1 MDHIEEIM
9 QAISIVFVV
18 GGFLCNTG
26 RGIKAIE
33 LFREGLVLLNN
44 KALEKEKHLS
54 NFFFKH
60 IYFAMF
66 KTYDCNHDYK
76 NAAQY
81 GRKLL
86 VILRQCGETVNEG
99 MISLVLAN
107 RYQIQ
112 NKPTVAKE
120 LYETAIDIMNKTGNK
135 KGEAV
140 ACRGLADVF
149 FRSLF
154 DYEKAKEYY
163 DKWLEINIEIGD
175 RQGEANAYGNLGIVF
190 ESLAKYDIAKEYYE
204 KALEIN
210 IESGDRQGEANAYG
224 NLGIVFNSL
233 AEYDKAK
240 EYLEKA
246 LEMKIESGDRQ
257 GEATAYRNLGN
268 VFKSVAE
275 YYIAKEYY
283 EKALEINIESGD
295 RQGEANAYGS
305 LGIVFGSLAEYD
317 KAKEYLEKAL
327 EIEIEIGDRQ
337 GEANTYGN
345 LGNVFQSVA
354 KYDIAKKYYENA
366 LEINIESGDRQGEA
380 NAYGNLGIVFH
391 SLAEYDKAK
400 EYYEKALAIKIEIG
414 DRKGEA
420 NMYGNLGIVFR
431 RRAEYDK
438 AKECFEKALEIDIE
452 IGNRQGEANAYG
464 NLGNVFESHFD
475 YEKAKEYYEKALE
488 INIEIGDRQGEASTY
503 GNLGVVFKSLFDY
516 EKTKEYYEKALEI
529 NIEIG
534 DRQGE
539 AKTYERLGN
548 VFGSLAEYDIAKE
561 YYEKALAIKIEIG
574 DRQGEATAYGNLGSV
589 FDYLAEY
596 DKAKEYYE
604 KALKIEIKIGDRRGE
619 VHTYAFLGQLS
630 INRKKYSEANENIR
644 EALAL
649 ANEIGDRVE
658 EAVCYHSLGVLFEEL
673 GDSVKAKEHFEK
685 ALTLDIEIG
694 NRQGEA
700 ACYGNLGTHFISHGE
715 KIKGEEYLAKAI
727 SIATNIGDHEM
738 EWMCYHNLALAKVS
752 AETSQEAFP
761 FLFKSVKKSE
771 VCRGFLKDNDEFKI
785 LYSDKNMCSLK
796 LLSKLFF
803 AAGNPKKALYAEEFG
818 RARALSELMA
828 AQYSVEKHISA
839 DPQSWTGLENVVNL
853 ESDCTCLYISYTDQN
868 VLLWI
873 LKASG
878 EIQCRAL
885 TVDKKTI
892 QAQLATNLDE
902 YFANIAQSFRSFGIL
917 PEEKCED
924 RSLDGTESKPGFSH
938 QENLP
943 EVDPKPSLTF
953 FYQMI
958 IAPVANLLETPEII
972 IVPERSLFR
981 VPFPALLDEK
991 GKYLSETFRIRIVPS
1006 LTTLKLIQDSPA
1018 DYHSESGAL
1027 IVGEPDVGK
1036 VILNDKC
1043 KIFTPLPYARNEA
1056 EMIGQW
1062 LGVKPLLGK
1071 HATKQAVLQ
1080 RIHSVS
1086 LVHLAAHGDA
1096 ERGGIALA
1104 PERAGRGIPQ
1114 EKDYLLTMSDIS
1126 KVQVRAKLVVLSCCH
1141 SGLGQ
1146 IRAEGVI
1153 GIARAFL
1160 GSGARSVLVSLWAL
1174 KDSATKHFM
1183 RRFYKNLI
1191 RGKSASESLH
1201 QVMKWM
1207 RDHGFSD
1214 VSEWAPFLLI
1224 GDDATFVFENVSTV
1238 I

>member
-1 MDHIEEIM
+1 MDNIEEIM

-18 GGFLCNTG
+18 GVFFCNTG

-33 LFREGLVLLNN
+33 LFKEGLVLLNN
-44 KALEKEKHLS
+44 KALEKEKYLS

-66 KTYDCNHDYK
+66 KTCDCNHDYK

-107 RYQIQ
+107 RYQLQ
-112 NKPTVAKE
+112 NKPTEAKE
-120 LYETAIDIMNKTGNK
+120 LYETAIDIMNKTGNRK
-135 KGEAV
+135 VEAV
-140 ACRGLADVF
+140 ACEDLADVF

-163 DKWLEINIEIGD
+163 
-175 RQGEANAYGNLGIVF
+175 
-190 ESLAKYDIAKEYYE
+190 
-204 KALEIN
+204 
-210 IESGDRQGEANAYG
+210 
-224 NLGIVFNSL
+224 
-233 AEYDKAK
+233 
-240 EYLEKA
+240 
-246 LEMKIESGDRQ
+246 
-257 GEATAYRNLGN
+257 
-268 VFKSVAE
+268 
-275 YYIAKEYY
+275 
-283 EKALEINIESGD
+283 
-295 RQGEANAYGS
+295 
-305 LGIVFGSLAEYD
+305 
-317 KAKEYLEKAL
+317 EKAL
-327 EIEIEIGDRQ
+327 EIEIEIGDREGEANVYGNLGNVFQ
-337 GEANTYGN
+337 SLAEYNKAKEYNEKALEITIEIGHRQGEASTYLNLGNVFGCLAQYDKAKEYYQKALAIQIEIGDKRGEAKAYGNLGYVFDSLAEHVKAKEYYEKALEIKIEIGDRRGEANTYGN
-345 LGNVFQSVA
+345 LGGMF
-354 KYDIAKKYYENA
+354 
-366 LEINIESGDRQGEA
+366 R
-380 NAYGNLGIVFH
+380 

-400 EYYEKALAIKIEIG
+400 EYYEKALE
-414 DRKGEA
+414 
-420 NMYGNLGIVFR
+420 
-431 RRAEYDK
+431 
-438 AKECFEKALEIDIE
+438 
-452 IGNRQGEANAYG
+452 
-464 NLGNVFESHFD
+464 
-475 YEKAKEYYEKALE
+475 
-488 INIEIGDRQGEASTY
+488 
-503 GNLGVVFKSLFDY
+503 
-516 EKTKEYYEKALEI
+516 
-529 NIEIG
+529 
-534 DRQGE
+534 
-539 AKTYERLGN
+539 
-548 VFGSLAEYDIAKE
+548 
-561 YYEKALAIKIEIG
+561 IKIEIG
-574 DRQGEATAYGNLGSV
+574 DRQGEATTYLNLGNAFYS
-589 FDYLAEY
+589 LAEY

-604 KALKIEIKIGDRRGE
+604 KALEIKIETGDRREEARTYVNLGIVFESLAEYDKAKEYIEKALKIQIEIGDRRGE
-619 VHTYAFLGQLS
+619 AKAYANLGDVFQSLAEYNKAKEYHEKALEIQIEIGDRHGEAHTYGILGQLS
-630 INRKKYSEANENIR
+630 ICRGKYPEANENIR
-644 EALAL
+644 KALAL
-649 ANEIGDRVE
+649 ASEIGDKVVE
-658 EAVCYHSLGVLFEEL
+658 AGCYCSLGLLFEKL

-685 ALTLDIEIG
+685 ALPLYIEIG
-694 NRQGEA
+694 DRKGEA
-700 ACYGNLGTHFISHGE
+700 GCYANLGALSTSHGE
-715 KIKGEEYLAKAI
+715 NFKAEEYLAKAM
-727 SIATNIGDHEM
+727 SMSANIGILEM
-738 EWMCYHNLALAKVS
+738 ERICYYNFALAKVS
-752 AETSQEAFP
+752 SAEKRQEAFP
-761 FLFKSVKKSE
+761 FLFKSVQKSE

-785 LYSDKNMCSLK
+785 LYSDEIMFSLK
-796 LLSKLFF
+796 LLSELFCD
-803 AAGNPKKALYAEEFG
+803 AGNPKKALYAEELG

-828 AQYSVEKHISA
+828 AQYSVESYISA
-839 DPQSWTGLENVVNL
+839 DPQSWSDAANVVNL
-853 ESDCTCLYISYTDQN
+853 ESDCTCLYISYIHQN

-878 EIQCRAL
+878 EIQNRTL
-885 TVDKKTI
+885 TVHVDEKTLH
-892 QAQLATNLDE
+892 AKLAENLDE
-902 YFANIAQSFRSFGIL
+902 YFANIADSFRSFGIL

-924 RSLDGTESKPGFSH
+924 RSLNGSESKPDSSH

-943 EVDPKPSLTF
+943 VLREAKNEVDPKPSLTL

-958 IAPVANLLETPEII
+958 IAPVVNLLETPEII

-991 GKYLSETFRIRIVPS
+991 GKYLSETFRIRILPS

-1018 DYHSESGAL
+1018 DYHSETGAL

-1036 VILNDKC
+1036 VILKDKC
-1043 KIFTPLPYARNEA
+1043 KTFKPLPYARNEA

-1096 ERGGIALA
+1096 ERGEIALA
-1104 PERAGRGIPQ
+1104 PERTGRGIPQ

-1141 SGLGQ
+1141 SALGQ

-1174 KDSATKHFM
+1174 EDSATKHFM

-1201 QVMKWM
+1201 QAMKWM

-1224 GDDATFVFENVSTV
+1224 GDDVTFVFENVSTV